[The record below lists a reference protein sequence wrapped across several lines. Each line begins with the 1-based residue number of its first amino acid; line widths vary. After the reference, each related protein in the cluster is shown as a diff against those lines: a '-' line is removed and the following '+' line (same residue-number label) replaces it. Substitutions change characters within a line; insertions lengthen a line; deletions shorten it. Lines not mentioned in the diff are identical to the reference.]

1 MHMADV
7 PPGAQRGTPGGNPAA
22 QGGVPAAPGRRSDS
36 ASRGTGAA
44 PGRPSLAGS
53 LPGFCAEP
61 CPCPRGSAPTRR
73 PLGAP
78 PGGPGSPARAAP
90 TVSAHGGKRPAG
102 SRPGPWARGAQG
114 RKRGRALGEPGA
126 SFPPRR
132 GPRGPEARQRNR
144 KHVGR
149 AGSASGEAETR
160 RGARSAAVRPVLEGR
175 LPSSGGAALGAGL
188 FAGPGLAARGAV
200 AWSSPENQRGERAQ
214 GAREFI
220 GSPQATSRLQGR
232 LPRCFSQQLEC

>member
-1 MHMADV
+1 MQGWE
-7 PPGAQRGTPGGNPAA
+7 PPLAC
-22 QGGVPAAPGRRSDS
+22 
-36 ASRGTGAA
+36 
-44 PGRPSLAGS
+44 SL
-53 LPGFCAEP
+53 FY
-61 CPCPRGSAPTRR
+61 PRGDPK
-73 PLGAP
+73 G
-78 PGGPGSPARAAP
+78 P
-90 TVSAHGGKRPAG
+90 TVPDPALPVAAAKHHCSQAARLFKVLLRCVLGRRPAG
-102 SRPGPWARGAQG
+102 SRPGPWARGARG

-132 GPRGPEARQRNR
+132 GPRGPEARQKPEGRQRNR

-200 AWSSPENQRGERAQ
+200 AWSSPENRRGARAQ
-214 GAREFI
+214 RAREFI
-220 GSPQATSRLQGR
+220 GSPQATFRLQGR